1 MFCLIYTPTLQSKR
15 TERDTFTMP
24 NPIGFS
30 TTPFSNPYATAPNTF
45 SPQSPVAGDYSQL
58 SGQTIA
64 TLPPQQQ
71 QGLGSLNNNPYLT
84 SANPLA
90 TNPFAMP
97 TNTMP
102 GLTSI
107 NPTGFNPNGI
117 TPSIPNPYANPNPL
131 AMPTPNPYA
140 GLSAA
145 QLAALGNTVPEQPKQ
160 PGFFEQIL
168 SSIGPAIPQLLTAF
182 LAPKEK
188 TEKTEKTD
196 KTETA
201 EETTET
207 ETSKKPKKAK
217 GSDEVE
223 ETTETAESSTTSKT
237 NKPPKTTAVSEEE
250 TNTPKKTST
259 TQKSSAIKSK
269 DKTTP
274 KKTTKK

>member
-24 NPIGFS
+24 NPIG
-30 TTPFSNPYATAPNTF
+30 FSNPYATAPNTF

-145 QLAALGNTVPEQPKQ
+145 QLAALGNTVPEQP
-160 PGFFEQIL
+160 GFFEQIL
-168 SSIGPAIPQLLTAF
+168 SSIGPAIPQLLTAL

-196 KTETA
+196 K
-201 EETTET
+201 TET

-250 TNTPKKTST
+250 TNTPKKPST
-259 TQKSSAIKSK
+259 TQKSSAIKPK

>member
-1 MFCLIYTPTLQSKR
+1 VLITRYFTLFYLKIYLNTPQPNKEKEIL
-15 TERDTFTMP
+15 FIMP

-30 TTPFSNPYATAPNTF
+30 ATPFTNPYATTPNTLT
-45 SPQSPVAGDYSQL
+45 PQQPTRMGDYSQL

-168 SSIGPAIPQLLTAF
+168 SSIGPAIPQLLTAL

-196 KTETA
+196 K
-201 EETTET
+201 TET

-223 ETTETAESSTTSKT
+223 ETTETTKNST
-237 NKPPKTTAVSEEE
+237 NKPPQTTAVSEEE
-250 TNTPKKTST
+250 TNTPKKPST
-259 TQKSSAIKSK
+259 TQKSSAIKPK